1 MASHTPLNTPH
12 KGSDTSSL
20 DSHLRSTIR
29 DAEEAVTAEM
39 NGHAYGDIQGLID
52 CFLGD
57 DAALINKITE
67 RIYRAL
73 VKSKAYNVKGNTWK
87 ELPTSP
93 STEKVLYTPL
103 TAVLNKILQLC
114 PEAKYEVNWRDEH
127 ATPPKSDFQD
137 QSRPD
142 LINATRAA
150 LLWWRAIHSLIEVK
164 KDEDDPAA
172 LQLLRYIRSTLREQ
186 PDRRFMYGLVFA
198 RRSLTLWHV
207 DRSGSLA
214 APPFDIHNVR
224 FSLVPPS

>member
-20 DSHLRSTIR
+20 DSHLRSSIR
-29 DAEEAVTAEM
+29 DAEDAVTSEM
-39 NGHAYGDIQGLID
+39 NGHAYGEIEGLID
-52 CFLGD
+52 SFLGD
-57 DAALINKITE
+57 DATLINTTTE

-73 VKSKAYNVKGNTWK
+73 VKSKAYDPKGKIWK
-87 ELPTSP
+87 GLPTNP
-93 STEKVLYTPL
+93 KNEKVLYTPL
-103 TAVLNKILQLC
+103 TALLNKILLLC
-114 PEAKYEVNWRDEH
+114 PEAAYEVYWRDEH
-127 ATPPKSDFQD
+127 ASPPKSDFQD

-150 LLWWRAIHSLIEVK
+150 LLWWRAVHSLIEVK
-164 KDEDDPAA
+164 KEEDDPAA

-198 RRSLTLWHV
+198 RRALTLWHV

-214 APPFDIHNVR
+214 APPFDIHKVR
-224 FSLVPPS
+224 SAFVPP